1 MKKLKSAED
10 YALHYENTVSSIADV
25 IRMAQIDAIK
35 TTAENC
41 AEAAEVKY
49 SDAMFTSCREC
60 GQDGVDEQSILKV
73 ADKMIKEL

>member
-1 MKKLKSAED
+1 MKKLKSAEEYKREFD
-10 YALHYENTVSSIADV
+10 NIDFAKF
-25 IRMAQIDAIK
+25 IRQIQIDAIK

-41 AEAAEVKY
+41 AEEAEVKY

-60 GQDGVDEQSILKV
+60 GQDGIDEQSILKV